1 MAESFVNFASS
12 YLQIA
17 AAADTGL
24 AHSLERTFT
33 ATKDQLK
40 SGRTAEGDDG
50 MLCVP
55 YENCLVTY
63 ADPDNNDLG
72 ELGYLKEV
80 SFNSSTKKYSF
91 KKQRFSDFKNTP
103 VEIETLTQA
112 QFNSLENITELKQ
125 YKAAESLTLPD
136 GFTSSNGSNTI
147 PPGTQFSIGTDK
159 VVNWYVPQKE
169 VGIVSIADSVGTID
183 NPSAYSLLY
192 AQSKVVSINGT
203 SVTSIDGP
211 ALYRPTID
219 SYTLITGVSNEP
231 TKPTTLLTYS
241 VNTTTSNVDNVVGID
256 QVDIKSGKTKLINNS
271 SANYLLS
278 FDGNTY
284 NIKGT
289 LTSIEG
295 NTKYLVYSSEKNNF
309 YTVNKTLS
317 YSSNGASTATLTGID
332 AIIGKITKYCSN
344 DIVVTLTYSDGVF
357 YAHITPNGYYVN
369 R

>member
-17 AAADTGL
+17 AEANTGL

-33 ATKDQLK
+33 ASRSQLE
-40 SGRTAEGDDG
+40 SGRTADGDDG

-63 ADPDNNDLG
+63 ADPDNNDSG

-80 SFNSSTKKYSF
+80 SFDSSTKKYSF
-91 KKQRFSDFKNTP
+91 KKQRFSDFKTTP
-103 VEIETLTQA
+103 VEIETLTQV

-169 VGIVSIADSVGTID
+169 VGIVTISSENIGTID

-203 SVTSIDGP
+203 SVASIDGP

-219 SYTLITGVSNEP
+219 SYILITGVNNNPTEP
-231 TKPTTLLTYS
+231 TKLLTYS
-241 VNTTTSNVDNVVGID
+241 VNTIANKVDGVVGID
-256 QVDIKSGKTKLINNS
+256 QVDIRSGETKLTNDSN
-271 SANYLLS
+271 ANYLLS

-295 NTKYLVYSSEKNNF
+295 NTKYLVYSSKNF

-317 YSSNGASTATLTGID
+317 YLSNGTSTDTSTGID
-332 AIIGKITKYCSN
+332 KIISKITNYCPN